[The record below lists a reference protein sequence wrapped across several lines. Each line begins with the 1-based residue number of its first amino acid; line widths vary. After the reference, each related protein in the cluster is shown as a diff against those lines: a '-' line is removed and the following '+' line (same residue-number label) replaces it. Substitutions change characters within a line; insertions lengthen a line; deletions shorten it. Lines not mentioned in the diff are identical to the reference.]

1 MQMPRQA
8 RIKSKSGIYHVMLRG
23 INQQQ
28 IFEEKEDYEKYIQ
41 ILKDCKVISEFTLY
55 AYCLMWT
62 IVNKVDKKN
71 RKLNKK
77 VLSLIR

>member
-1 MQMPRQA
+1 MSLLFNSDKWVEYRCSHCGALSRRREGTGKPSPGNCSRRSSMPNGQ
-8 RIKSKSGIYHVMLRG
+8 K
-23 INQQQ
+23 
-28 IFEEKEDYEKYIQ
+28 
-41 ILKDCKVISEFTLY
+41 
-55 AYCLMWT
+55 WT